1 MVIEEEATSLKENS
15 VQVNKITKEQMLS
28 NHELKRSLSEITSKS
43 KNQILSVYDSVNQL
57 FIDDTYASQIVS
69 GDYESYNIPAYKINQ
84 DSTVLY
90 NVFLEKQMDGTFESY
105 LLSYYYQ
112 NNVDADLN
120 QEVISF
126 SKEQLSTNFQIN
138 YDFRTCGLSGVTCNC
153 YTLMRE
159 YVDLENYVYRWDYV
173 ACTNES
179 IDDGDSASGGGI
191 PSNDPPD
198 SNVPSDPIDSNPI
211 DTNPEEN
218 QGSNGG
224 SSDGNATIGATD
236 SNCPQSSV
244 PSLGDGRCGS
254 LSEPVFPLN
263 VVSQN
268 TQALFDSLNN
278 PNEIELYNFIQNPQQ
293 NELRNN
299 INNFIR
305 SEYNSQEAQAFV
317 KWLIEFEI
325 INEEGIPCG
334 LDHDCLASI
343 NTMAA
348 GLRRFHGPEGDVT
361 ASYFEDVVTDIENSF
376 DYTNGDIQD
385 IYDTFKSITRQYN
398 AQMMAAIVGAYVD
411 VAEILLEIALF
422 EVGAPAA
429 IKLLQKIPISWV
441 LRGTRLNNTVSKVGI
456 WGTRS
461 GGNNSIRIFKT
472 NVPVSKAS
480 ETFTALTKDKIGNL
494 VIQSNGSR
502 IANMGNGNFI
512 TVRPVTASGSNFP
525 ATLQLNFPSIWNNP
539 RIIKFTNL

>member
-90 NVFLEKQMDGTFESY
+90 NVFLEKQLDGTFESY

-305 SEYNSQEAQAFV
+305 SEYNSQEARGFALELILELQSRTIVEIYEQDPYRIWGALTEEEKRLAKKYPIQAYFMSENRV
-317 KWLIEFEI
+317 VAFDITEEFFPSNNAPHLYYG
-325 INEEGIPCG
+325 IN
-334 LDHDCLASI
+334 DKKDAFRHAFFNAI
-343 NTMAA
+343 NTKFAGRFIAEQFSNAHETETPLRWIKEREMDLFNNNVGHNLGESNRDLRHAELKLLVWYAA
-348 GLRRFHGPEGDVT
+348 V
-361 ASYFEDVVTDIENSF
+361 
-376 DYTNGDIQD
+376 NGDLNYLLPMDYNDPNFMDNPTTLEPRDGNHGISD
-385 IYDTFKSITRQYN
+385 LTRQFSTD
-398 AQMMAAIVGAYVD
+398 Q
-411 VAEILLEIALF
+411 
-422 EVGAPAA
+422 
-429 IKLLQKIPISWV
+429 
-441 LRGTRLNNTVSKVGI
+441 
-456 WGTRS
+456 
-461 GGNNSIRIFKT
+461 
-472 NVPVSKAS
+472 
-480 ETFTALTKDKIGNL
+480 
-494 VIQSNGSR
+494 
-502 IANMGNGNFI
+502 
-512 TVRPVTASGSNFP
+512 
-525 ATLQLNFPSIWNNP
+525 
-539 RIIKFTNL
+539 

>member
-1 MVIEEEATSLKENS
+1 MVIEEEETSLKENS

-138 YDFRTCGLSGVTCNC
+138 TDFRTCGLSGVTCNC

-224 SSDGNATIGATD
+224 SSDGTATIGATD

-254 LSEPVFPLN
+254 LSQPVIGDEQFITIDGPEEEITDIADYLAVFDMSSSAVITIQVDQPIPNSSEPFVVDGINVDVGHSFLTIQQGSTVRSFGFYPDGISKPTAPTESGIFGNDQVHEIDVNGNVNATASELSRIITLAIQYSNEDYNLNNQNCTDFVLDASNILGLNFGDAGGTWLLGGGSNPGALGQVLRSQINSGNLNGVTSTGTSPLN
-263 VVSQN
+263 
-268 TQALFDSLNN
+268 
-278 PNEIELYNFIQNPQQ
+278 
-293 NELRNN
+293 
-299 INNFIR
+299 
-305 SEYNSQEAQAFV
+305 
-317 KWLIEFEI
+317 
-325 INEEGIPCG
+325 
-334 LDHDCLASI
+334 
-343 NTMAA
+343 
-348 GLRRFHGPEGDVT
+348 
-361 ASYFEDVVTDIENSF
+361 
-376 DYTNGDIQD
+376 
-385 IYDTFKSITRQYN
+385 
-398 AQMMAAIVGAYVD
+398 
-411 VAEILLEIALF
+411 
-422 EVGAPAA
+422 
-429 IKLLQKIPISWV
+429 
-441 LRGTRLNNTVSKVGI
+441 
-456 WGTRS
+456 
-461 GGNNSIRIFKT
+461 
-472 NVPVSKAS
+472 
-480 ETFTALTKDKIGNL
+480 
-494 VIQSNGSR
+494 SN
-502 IANMGNGNFI
+502 
-512 TVRPVTASGSNFP
+512 
-525 ATLQLNFPSIWNNP
+525 
-539 RIIKFTNL
+539 